1 MRRPGLDSRGYNDA
15 VMSRRWAVAL
25 AVLLPLLE
33 PAAVGLSAWA
43 ATQLHDCSDHS
54 CFCARRCPPKR
65 EGSDCHG
72 ASRSESAMTGN
83 CHRGEAP
90 RVGAITPYVLP
101 EPAPTGPA
109 WHAEPAARPIRLDV
123 QPGFS
128 RIDSPPPRTL

>member
-1 MRRPGLDSRGYNDA
+1 
-15 VMSRRWAVAL
+15 MSRRRAVAL

-33 PAAVGLSAWA
+33 PATVGFSAWA
-43 ATQLHDCSDHS
+43 ATQPHECRDHS
-54 CFCARRCPPKR
+54 CFCARRCPPQG

-72 ASRSESAMTGN
+72 ARSESAMTGS

-101 EPAPTGPA
+101 EPDETGPA
-109 WHAEPAARPIRLDV
+109 GHAEPAGRPLRLDV